1 MVAPPVFRCVSSVRC
16 LSCTLRGLTGNDQL
30 TTLCLPN
37 FKHPLAV

>member
-1 MVAPPVFRCVSSVRC
+1 M
-16 LSCTLRGLTGNDQL
+16 LRGLTGNDQL